1 MLKPNSGRVLV
12 KPLFKEATLNSQDT
26 IESQIVKAGEDLF
39 VGRIV
44 EPGDSKFKVGQVVYY
59 SEYSAAMVFDMEKF
73 VAGEQT
79 LEEALKDK
87 NIFVVVACDDVMA
100 FQEQVPMSQAP
111 LEVLAK
117 ELESFLDNPKYV
129 EKKAIIR
136 AIAANCRNESFS
148 RTELITQLTNE
159 GFRYFAGKL
168 QNGYYDPVK
177 V

>member
-1 MLKPNSGRVLV
+1 
-12 KPLFKEATLNSQDT
+12 
-26 IESQIVKAGEDLF
+26 
-39 VGRIV
+39 
-44 EPGDSKFKVGQVVYY
+44 
-59 SEYSAAMVFDMEKF
+59 
-73 VAGEQT
+73 
-79 LEEALKDK
+79 
-87 NIFVVVACDDVMA
+87 
-100 FQEQVPMSQAP
+100 MSQAP